1 MLDVY
6 QGRGLVGISYPG
18 TLSQRVKTQLVGDL
32 GGVHGVLKLCQQRS
46 KYYWIQITDWQILL
60 VGEDQKNG
68 ISELILVQHAL
79 QFLSG
84 LNNTIAIIA
93 VNNEDD
99 ALSVLE
105 VMSPQRSDLVLS
117 TDIPYSELN
126 VLIFDSL
133 NVET

>member
-1 MLDVY
+1 MEA
-6 QGRGLVGISYPG
+6 
-18 TLSQRVKTQLVGDL
+18 QLICNFGS
-32 GGVHGVLKLCQQRS
+32 VHGVLELCQQMS
-46 KYYWIQITDWQILL
+46 KYYWIPNTDGQILL

-68 ISELILVQHAL
+68 ISELILIQHAL

-105 VMSPQRSDLVLS
+105 VVSPQRPDLILS
-117 TDIPYSELN
+117 TDVPHRELN
-126 VLIFDSL
+126 VLVFDSL
-133 NVET
+133 DVEALSEDMEN

>member
-1 MLDVY
+1 MCIKGGV
-6 QGRGLVGISYPG
+6 VGISYPG

-32 GGVHGVLKLCQQRS
+32 GSVHGVLELCQQMS
-46 KYYWIQITDWQILL
+46 KYYWIPNTDGQILL

-68 ISELILVQHAL
+68 ISELILIQHAL

>member
-1 MLDVY
+1 M
-6 QGRGLVGISYPG
+6 GIAYPG